1 MSRYLELSRRERQ
14 VMDVLYLETRASAAR
29 IRSAMRKPPSYSAV
43 RAILRVLE
51 KKGLRHARG
60 GGPPLRLRPIVPR
73 DEAKESALKHL
84 VGTFFDGSVEAAVT
98 TLVSGRELSRAELD
112 RLARVID
119 KRRKGGRS

>member
-1 MSRYLELSRRERQ
+1 MSRYLELSRRERE
-14 VMDVLYLETRASAAR
+14 VMDVLYLEARASAAR
-29 IRSAMRKPPSYSAV
+29 VRGLMRKPPSYSAV

-51 KKGLRHARG
+51 EKGCVKHEEEGLRYVYV
-60 GGPPLRLRPIVPR
+60 PIVPR

-84 VGTFFDGSVEAAVT
+84 VRTFFGGSVEAAVT

-119 KRRKGGRS
+119 KRRKGERS